1 MKQGIRLALA
11 AIFNTVFVALAM
23 ATLVG
28 CQTKSTEDRAASTAD
43 TASNAASTFDTTA
56 SAKTPGTAGATEGA
70 PSTRACNAKTI
81 TADGIGPIR
90 IGANVDSVKKICT
103 VKRDTTQLGGEGM
116 MERRVTISSPPGE
129 LDAEIVDGRVWRLDI
144 KSPAFR
150 TIDSLG
156 VGSTLAELLTHQ
168 DPKPAAGEGIVVVM
182 LRDHCGMSFVLS
194 GGFKSGVFRKWTAEE
209 LGRLTPSTRVERVLV
224 FGCPRKGA

>member
-1 MKQGIRLALA
+1 MTLRVT
-11 AIFNTVFVALAM
+11 FNTVFAALAI
-23 ATLVG
+23 AALVG
-28 CQTKSTEDRAASTAD
+28 CQTRSTEDHAANSAD
-43 TASNAASTFDTTA
+43 TASTAASTLDTTA
-56 SAKTPGTAGATEGA
+56 SEKTPEMVGSMAVASSARACDAKTV
-70 PSTRACNAKTI
+70 N
-81 TADGIGPIR
+81 ADGVGPIR
-90 IGANVDSVKKICT
+90 IGTNVDSVQKICT

-116 MERRVTISSPPGE
+116 MERRVTISIPPGE

-144 KSPAFR
+144 RSPAFR
-150 TIDSLG
+150 TVDSLG
-156 VGSTLAELLTHQ
+156 VGSTLADLLRHQ

-209 LGRLTPSTRVERVLV
+209 LGKLDPSTRVERVLV